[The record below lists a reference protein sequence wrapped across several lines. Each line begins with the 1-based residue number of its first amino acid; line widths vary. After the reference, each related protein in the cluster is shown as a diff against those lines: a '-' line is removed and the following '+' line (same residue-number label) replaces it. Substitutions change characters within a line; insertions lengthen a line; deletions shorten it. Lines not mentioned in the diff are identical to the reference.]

1 MSSDREQRA
10 GARFIEA
17 SARAGDRIAHATG
30 VSEALDQAVE
40 EAIVRAF
47 RSQAL
52 RRALERALNETD
64 PHEDIDPEELAWLLR
79 KFLRSETANVVWAE
93 VLESDQVQLLVE
105 RIADAPEVRAAI
117 TAQGAGLLGDI
128 GVRLTRLTEALDDAV
143 ERVVR
148 PASYDSETNQAGL
161 ATRSVAAAVDL
172 GLLFLLYTL
181 ASAVL
186 SSILNSTI
194 GGTWPFWLV
203 ATLTALG
210 LLAGG
215 SIIIA
220 FWALV
225 GQTPGMRFLAIKVV
239 HEGSHELGLR
249 IAIKRMM
256 FLLFSLI
263 PAGLGF
269 LWIARDDS
277 RRGWHDRWA
286 GTEVIYVEIKA
297 APHSRRESASGS
309 SRAGDTRRPRPGAE
323 TAGRRNGGTKRRA
336 S

>member
-1 MSSDREQRA
+1 MASDREQRA

-64 PHEDIDPEELAWLLR
+64 PHEDIDPEELAWLLHR
-79 KFLRSETANVVWAE
+79 FLESQAATAVWAE
-93 VLESDQVQLLVE
+93 VLRSEQVQMLVE

-117 TAQGAGLLGDI
+117 TAQGVGLLGDI
-128 GVRLTRLTEALDDAV
+128 GVRLSRLTEALDDAI

-161 ATRSVAAAVDL
+161 ATRALAAAIDF
-172 GLLFLLYTL
+172 GLLFLLYLL
-181 ASAVL
+181 ASAFL
-186 SSILNSTI
+186 SSIFNSTSN
-194 GGTWPFWLV
+194 GTWPFWLV
-203 ATLTALG
+203 ATLTG
-210 LLAGG
+210 LAIVSGG
-215 SIIIA
+215 AIITL

-239 HEGSHELGLR
+239 HKGSHELGLWL
-249 IAIKRMM
+249 ALKRML
-256 FLLFSLI
+256 FLLISLI

-277 RRGWHDRWA
+277 RRAWYDVWA
-286 GTEVIYVEIKA
+286 RTEVVYVEVKS
-297 APHSRRESASGS
+297 APHSG
-309 SRAGDTRRPRPGAE
+309 RAGDSPSDRAHNRPRAQPHP
-323 TAGRRNGGTKRRA
+323 GGTGE